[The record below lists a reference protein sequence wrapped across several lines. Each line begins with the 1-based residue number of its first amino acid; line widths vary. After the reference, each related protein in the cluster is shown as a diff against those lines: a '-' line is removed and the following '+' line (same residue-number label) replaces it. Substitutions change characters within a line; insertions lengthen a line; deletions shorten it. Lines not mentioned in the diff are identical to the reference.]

1 MRYLTTGDYQLNE
14 QNRFHDYIKQ
24 LKVIEEQ
31 SKKVKYDYYI
41 NAGDVFEHKKPTP
54 SELKIFAN
62 HLRNIKAKNKIII
75 VGNHDELSET
85 LTNLD
90 WLPDDII
97 VTKTFQIT
105 DNKNMI
111 YVAHRTVSEA
121 KTGLDWKLNEISYKE
136 LAKQTEA
143 NIIILGHIHTPQIIN
158 KKNPLVFHP
167 GSIERN
173 TFGER
178 NDKKYIWDLDIK
190 SKTDIKLTKTKLDI
204 KPMHYIIYN
213 IDDKEITVNDKKV
226 QVFDIKNS
234 IVKVDIV
241 GTKERINKINYD
253 KLLDKFSG
261 AYKLDFNFIYSDSEV
276 KEFKMNESVAIKSD
290 IELLEDYAKDKELN
304 SKLIKY
310 GKKIINEFN

>member
-1 MRYLTTGDYQLNE
+1 LRYLITGEYQLNE
-14 QNRFHDYIKQ
+14 RNRIYDYVKQ
-24 LKVIEEQ
+24 LEVIENKSRE
-31 SKKVKYDYYI
+31 VEYDYYV
-41 NAGDVFEHKKPTP
+41 NVGDIFENKKPTP
-54 SELKIFAN
+54 FELKIFAN
-62 HLRNIKAKNKIII
+62 HIYKIKAREKIIVI
-75 VGNHDELSET
+75 GNHDELSET

-105 DNKNMI
+105 DNKNSI
-111 YVAHRTVSEA
+111 YFAHRTVSEA
-121 KTGLDWKLNEISYKE
+121 KTGLDWRLNEISYKVLQKE
-136 LAKQTEA
+136 TKAD
-143 NIIILGHIHTPQIIN
+143 IIVLGHIHTPQIIN
-158 KKNPLVFHP
+158 EKNPLVFHP

-178 NDKKYIWDLDIK
+178 NDNKYIWDLNITEKD
-190 SKTDIKLTKTKLDI
+190 TKLNKTKLDI

-226 QVFDIKNS
+226 TVFDIKNS

-241 GTKERINKINYD
+241 GTKEKINKINYD

-290 IELLEDYAKDKELN
+290 IELLEDYAKEKELN

>member
-1 MRYLTTGDYQLNE
+1 LRYLITGDYQLNE
-14 QNRFHDYIKQ
+14 RNRIYDYVKQ
-24 LKVIEEQ
+24 LEVIE
-31 SKKVKYDYYI
+31 KKSREIEYDYYV
-41 NAGDVFEHKKPTP
+41 NVGDIFERKKPTP
-54 SELKIFAN
+54 FELKIFAK
-62 HLRNIKAKNKIII
+62 HIYKIKAREKIIV

-105 DNKNMI
+105 DNKNSI
-111 YVAHRTVSEA
+111 YFAHRTVSEA
-121 KTGLDWKLNEISYKE
+121 KTGLDWGLNEISYRVLQKE
-136 LAKQTEA
+136 TKAD
-143 NIIILGHIHTPQIIN
+143 IIVLGHIHTPQIIN
-158 KKNPLVFHP
+158 EKNPLVFHP

-178 NDKKYIWDLDIK
+178 NDNKYIWDLNITEKD
-190 SKTDIKLTKTKLDI
+190 TKLNKTKLDI

>member
-1 MRYLTTGDYQLNE
+1 MRYLITGDFQINERNRIKDYVKQLN
-14 QNRFHDYIKQ
+14 
-24 LKVIEEQ
+24 VIEEK
-31 SKKVKYDYYI
+31 SREIKYDYYI

-54 SELKIFAN
+54 FELKIFAN

-105 DNKNMI
+105 DNKNSI
-111 YVAHRTVSEA
+111 YFAHRTVSEA
-121 KTGLDWKLNEISYKE
+121 KTGLDWRLNEISYKVLQKE
-136 LAKQTEA
+136 TKAD
-143 NIIILGHIHTPQIIN
+143 IIVLGHIHTPQIIN
-158 KKNPLVFHP
+158 EKNPLVFHP

-178 NDKKYIWDLDIK
+178 NDNKYIWDLNITEKD
-190 SKTDIKLTKTKLDI
+190 TKLNKTKLDI

-226 QVFDIKNS
+226 TVFDIKNS

-241 GTKERINKINYD
+241 GTKEKINKINYD

>member
-1 MRYLTTGDYQLNE
+1 MRYLITGDFQINERNRIKDYVKQLN
-14 QNRFHDYIKQ
+14 
-24 LKVIEEQ
+24 VIEEK
-31 SKKVKYDYYI
+31 SREIKYDYYI

-54 SELKIFAN
+54 FELKIFAN

-105 DNKNMI
+105 DNKNSI
-111 YVAHRTVSEA
+111 YFAHRTVSEA
-121 KTGLDWKLNEISYKE
+121 KTGLDWRLNEISYKVLQKE
-136 LAKQTEA
+136 TKAD
-143 NIIILGHIHTPQIIN
+143 IIVLGHIHTPQIIN
-158 KKNPLVFHP
+158 EKNPLVFHP

-178 NDKKYIWDLDIK
+178 NDNKYIWDLNITEKD
-190 SKTDIKLTKTKLDI
+190 TKLNKTKLDI

-226 QVFDIKNS
+226 TVFDIKNS

-241 GTKERINKINYD
+241 GTKEKINKINYD

-290 IELLEDYAKDKELN
+290 IELLEDYAKEKELN

>member
-1 MRYLTTGDYQLNE
+1 LRYLITGDFQINERNRIKDYVKQLN
-14 QNRFHDYIKQ
+14 
-24 LKVIEEQ
+24 VIEEK
-31 SKKVKYDYYI
+31 SREIEYDYYI

-54 SELKIFAN
+54 FELKIFAN

-105 DNKNMI
+105 DNKNSI
-111 YVAHRTVSEA
+111 YFAHRTVSEA
-121 KTGLDWKLNEISYKE
+121 KTGLDWRLNEISYKVLQKE
-136 LAKQTEA
+136 TKAD
-143 NIIILGHIHTPQIIN
+143 IIVLGHIHTPQIIN
-158 KKNPLVFHP
+158 EKNPLVFHP

-178 NDKKYIWDLDIK
+178 NDNKYIWDLNITEKD
-190 SKTDIKLTKTKLDI
+190 TKLNKTKLDI

-226 QVFDIKNS
+226 TVFDIKNS

-241 GTKERINKINYD
+241 GTKEKINKINYD

-276 KEFKMNESVAIKSD
+276 KEFKMNESVTIKSD
-290 IELLEDYAKDKELN
+290 VELLEDYAKEKELN

>member
-1 MRYLTTGDYQLNE
+1 MRYLITGDYQLNE
-14 QNRFHDYIKQ
+14 RNRIYDYVKQ
-24 LKVIEEQ
+24 LEVIE
-31 SKKVKYDYYI
+31 KKSREIEYDYYV
-41 NAGDVFEHKKPTP
+41 NVGDIFERKKPTP
-54 SELKIFAN
+54 FELKIFAK
-62 HLRNIKAKNKIII
+62 HIYKIKAREKIIV

-105 DNKNMI
+105 DNKNSI
-111 YVAHRTVSEA
+111 YFAHRTVSEA
-121 KTGLDWKLNEISYKE
+121 KTGLDWGLNEISYRVLQKE
-136 LAKQTEA
+136 TKAD
-143 NIIILGHIHTPQIIN
+143 IIVLGHIHTPQIIN
-158 KKNPLVFHP
+158 EKNPLVFHP

-178 NDKKYIWDLDIK
+178 NDNKYIWDLNITEKD
-190 SKTDIKLTKTKLDI
+190 TKLNKTKLDI

-213 IDDKEITVNDKKV
+213 IDDKEITVNNKKV